1 MKKLNRK
8 GFTLIEL
15 LAVIVILA
23 IVLVVTIPS
32 VINAMDQ
39 ARVSQLQNAADTAAE
54 WFQKN
59 YDIDSLSD
67 VGVGADDS
75 YKEFVCTKTVSGTDV
90 TYTNCKDLGDSGT
103 GYDTTTLASSN
114 AKADAVLKAA
124 GIGGGLADVTGTV
137 TVADDKV
144 CVKLSAAAD
153 TTTTKSRFKG
163 ASGTKCS
170 AGCSSCS

>member
-1 MKKLNRK
+1 MKKLNKK

-32 VINAMDQ
+32 VIRAMDQ
-39 ARVSQLQNAADTAAE
+39 ARASQLQNAADTAAE

-59 YDIDSLSD
+59 YDINALSD

-75 YKEFVCTKTVSGTDV
+75 YKDFVCTKSGT
-90 TYTNCKDLGDSGT
+90 TYTNCQSLGTSGS
-103 GYDTTTLASSN
+103 GYNTTTLASSN
-114 AKADAVLKAA
+114 TKADAVLKAA

-153 TTTTKSRFKG
+153 TSTTKSKFKG
-163 ASGTKCS
+163 VSGQKCS
-170 AGCSSCS
+170 AGCSSC